1 MDNKLI
7 NRLLIIASVAL
18 GVAGLIFIA
27 LYFFGDSEGK
37 GLLGASLSCIGL
49 SNLFNIIRTGFN
61 KNDKG
66 E

>member
-7 NRLLIIASVAL
+7 NRLLIISSVAL
-18 GVAGLIFIA
+18 AVAGLIFIA
-27 LYFFGDSEGK
+27 LYFFGDSKSE

-49 SNLFNIIRTGFN
+49 SNLFNIIRAGFN